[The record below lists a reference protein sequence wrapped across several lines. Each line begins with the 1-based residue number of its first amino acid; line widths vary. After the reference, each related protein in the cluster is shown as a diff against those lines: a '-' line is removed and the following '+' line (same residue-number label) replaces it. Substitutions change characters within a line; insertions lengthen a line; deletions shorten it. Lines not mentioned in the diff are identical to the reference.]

1 LGPAI
6 TLAPAMPARETIAIK
21 MEIERGSTV
30 VFRGE
35 TSIAR
40 MARRFEELIE
50 WLARDNLFPTGVYL
64 LTGTG
69 IVPPTTSPSR
79 PVTSFASR
87 STASEP

>member
-1 LGPAI
+1 
-6 TLAPAMPARETIAIK
+6 MPARETIAIK

-69 IVPPTTSPSR
+69 IVPPDDFTLLNGDIVRITIDGIGSLIN
-79 PVTSFASR
+79 PVVQAQ
-87 STASEP
+87 P